1 MLYLLTPY
9 LALATLAMGDFSTR
23 ETDTQTMRKTTTAA
37 DFKYMAYL
45 TKHLRKDLHDRLR
58 VQGAI
63 SNRTVED
70 VLNQVLAAGLPI
82 IENRTLRRR
91 IELLRRGGVQ
101 VPKSKRF
108 ANI

>member
-1 MLYLLTPY
+1 
-9 LALATLAMGDFSTR
+9 
-23 ETDTQTMRKTTTAA
+23 MRKTPTEA

-45 TKHLRKDLHDRLR
+45 TKHLRTDLHDRLR

-82 IENRTLRRR
+82 IESRTLRKR
-91 IELLRRGGVQ
+91 IELLRRGATSIH
-101 VPKSKRF
+101 KSKRF